1 MKMKIIEQ
9 FLMNNFSVAYDSLG
23 SNFYI
28 EFRYIKRKI
37 AKSIFCKYK
46 EISQILPR
54 VFSLNKRGWHVYFGV
69 NPRPISKGKYEEDIT
84 KVICLFVDID
94 VGKGKY
100 YSSKLDAKKAIQ
112 EFPIKPNCIVDSGTG
127 FHIYWLLDEIVHIR
141 SIEDRYK
148 VKRLLSGL
156 IKSLHADPS
165 GRSLERVL
173 RLPGTLNHKNSNI
186 CKIEEEK

>member
-1 MKMKIIEQ
+1 MKITER
-9 FLMNNFSVAYDSLG
+9 FLITHFKTAYESLG
-23 SNFYI
+23 NNFYI
-28 EFRYIKRKI
+28 EFRLIKRK
-37 AKSIFCKYK
+37 KVESIFCKHE
-46 EISQILPR
+46 EISQTLSR
-54 VFSLNKRGWHVYFGV
+54 VFSRNRHGWHAYFGV
-69 NPRPISKGKYEEDIT
+69 NPRPIYRGKKEEDIT

-127 FHIYWLLDEIVHIR
+127 FHIYWLMNEIVHIKL
-141 SIEDRYK
+141 IEDRYK

-165 GRSLERVL
+165 GCSLERVL
-173 RLPGTLNHKNSNI
+173 RLPGTINHKNKNI